1 MNTIDNKVRA
11 AVVGV
16 GYLGSFHAEKYADL
30 PGAQLV
36 GVVDT
41 NRDQAF
47 KVGRNLGAEAYTDY
61 TELFGRVD
69 AVSIAVPTPLHYRT
83 AKDFLE
89 AGVDVLIE
97 KPITR
102 SVAEADELIDIAE
115 KKGRIIQVGH
125 LERFN
130 PAVKAVCDLVENP
143 LFIECNRLSLYQ
155 PRGTD
160 VSVVHDLMIHDI
172 DLILNFVKSGVRYC
186 HAMGA
191 PVVTDKVDI
200 ANAHIEFENMA
211 VANVTASRIS
221 SKSERKIRI
230 FQQDGYFS
238 IDFANRAIAH
248 IHPADSEAKEEQCPV
263 PGMQMDTRSFDKADA
278 LAEEIKSFVEASAE
292 RKAPEVSGK
301 MGRDAL
307 AIAVDIINQIDTAM
321 QRLRG
326 PSS

>member
-1 MNTIDNKVRA
+1 MSNSKKIRV

-16 GYLGSFHAEKYADL
+16 GYLGRFHAEKYADL
-30 PGAQLV
+30 PGAELV

-41 NRDQAF
+41 NHEQA
-47 KVGRNLGAEAYTDY
+47 GAVAEKTGTSACSDY
-61 TELFGRVD
+61 TELSGKVD
-69 AVSIAVPTPLHYRT
+69 AVSIAVPTPLHYET
-83 AKDFLE
+83 AKYFLE

-97 KPITR
+97 KPITQ

-115 KKGRIIQVGH
+115 KNGRIIQVGH

-130 PAVKAVCDLVENP
+130 PAVVAVRDFVEKP

-172 DLILNFVKSGVRYC
+172 DLILNFVKSKIKNC

-191 PVVTDKVDI
+191 PVVTQMVDI
-200 ANAHIEFENMA
+200 ANAHLEFESGA

-230 FQQDGYFS
+230 FQRDGYFS
-238 IDFANRAIAH
+238 IDFANRSITR
-248 IHPADSEAKEEQCPV
+248 IRPGSEEHKDCPV
-263 PGMQMDTRSFDKADA
+263 PGMQMETQNFEKADA
-278 LAEEIKSFVEASAE
+278 LADEIRSFVEASAE
-292 RKAPEVSGK
+292 RKQPEVSGK

-307 AIAVDIINQIDTAM
+307 EIAVDIIRQIDEAM
-321 QRLRG
+321 QRLDG
-326 PSS
+326 TVK